1 MLLDSTGKLIA
12 KASSAPYPL
21 HSKQGSATQ
30 NPDDIWRG
38 ARVALRDL
46 VQQCETVNNI
56 AGICLSGAMHS
67 VVGLNREGLP
77 TAPAITWVDQR
88 PAALVPQLQTE
99 LGNDRA
105 ALYARTGCPLQTPY
119 HLPRLRWWQQE
130 HGPATL
136 YVSLKDWVFWQ
147 LTGEFWTDVGLAST
161 TGLVDIHSFT
171 WDKTAL
177 AHAHISP
184 TNLPQLKAPTDT
196 SMLAAEVAQDI
207 GLPSIPV
214 ILGGSDGALANLG
227 SSAGL
232 PQRAAVT
239 VGTSGAVRLLSTT
252 PLLDDADKA
261 RTWCYVLTEGRY
273 VAGGAIN
280 NGGIAL
286 QYLREKL
293 FPECSTT
300 QLINEATEINLHTRR
315 PLVLP
320 YLSGERSPH
329 WRSDA
334 TATIHGLT
342 LEQGRG
348 ALVRSVLE
356 AVCFCLADIWQ
367 ILRPQT
373 DTDTV
378 YLSGGICKSQFW
390 SQILADVF
398 GVDIVMLDAADAS
411 AVGAAML
418 GHHALGTADLA
429 GLSDALPVGERLRP
443 NADAHKYYL
452 EKLSAFRG
460 LFEQLYKS
468 FPHEKI

>member
-1 MLLDSTGKLIA
+1 M
-12 KASSAPYPL
+12 
-21 HSKQGSATQ
+21 
-30 NPDDIWRG
+30 
-38 ARVALRDL
+38 
-46 VQQCETVNNI
+46 
-56 AGICLSGAMHS
+56 
-67 VVGLNREGLP
+67 
-77 TAPAITWVDQR
+77 
-88 PAALVPQLQTE
+88 
-99 LGNDRA
+99 
-105 ALYARTGCPLQTPY
+105 
-119 HLPRLRWWQQE
+119 
-130 HGPATL
+130 

-147 LTGEFWTDVGLAST
+147 LTGKLWTDVGLAST
-161 TGLVDIHSFT
+161 TGLVDIHAFR
-171 WDKTAL
+171 WDDTAL
-177 AHAHISP
+177 EYARVSP

-196 SMLAAEVAQDI
+196 SMLAAEVAQDV

-252 PLLDDADKA
+252 PLLDDAAKA
-261 RTWCYVLTEGRY
+261 RTWCYVLTEDRY

-286 QYLREKL
+286 QYLRDKL

-300 QLINEATEINLHTRR
+300 QLISEAADVDLHARR

-378 YLSGGICKSQFW
+378 YLSGGICKSHFW
-390 SQILADVF
+390 SQLLADVL
-398 GVDIVMLDAADAS
+398 GVDIVMVDAADAS

-418 GHHALGTADLA
+418 GHQALATADLTR
-429 GLSDALPVGERLRP
+429 LSNALPVGERLSP
-443 NADAHKYYL
+443 NADAYGYYI
-452 EKLSAFRG
+452 ERLSAFRD
-460 LFEQLYKS
+460 LFEQLYKDS
-468 FPHEKI
+468 N